1 MGSASNRR
9 LTPPRAPFGPRRAA
23 RPDRASP
30 ELRPLRLA
38 QLAAVLDQVDVG
50 LVHLLRVKHAQKQV
64 VGVVRA
70 DPGAD
75 EADAV
80 GDPLDVPIDRHQ
92 RQPERKSSRTDA
104 VFFLPIPSIA
114 VSQSRASSADIS
126 PRNSKVADV
135 PSYQPR
141 RSAAGVDRAVSNG
154 GPVRADAQRARAR
167 EPLWGVTSWLATR

>member
-1 MGSASNRR
+1 M
-9 LTPPRAPFGPRRAA
+9 
-23 RPDRASP
+23 
-30 ELRPLRLA
+30 A
-38 QLAAVLDQVDVG
+38 QLAAVLDQGDVG
-50 LVHLLRVKHAQKQV
+50 LLHLVGLEHAQEQV
-64 VGVVRA
+64 VGPVGG

-104 VFFLPIPSIA
+104 VYLPIPSIA
-114 VSQSRASSADIS
+114 VSSGSGASSADIS

>member
-1 MGSASNRR
+1 M
-9 LTPPRAPFGPRRAA
+9 
-23 RPDRASP
+23 
-30 ELRPLRLA
+30 A

-50 LVHLLRVKHAQKQV
+50 LVHLLRVKYAEEEI

-104 VFFLPIPSIA
+104 VYLPIPSIA